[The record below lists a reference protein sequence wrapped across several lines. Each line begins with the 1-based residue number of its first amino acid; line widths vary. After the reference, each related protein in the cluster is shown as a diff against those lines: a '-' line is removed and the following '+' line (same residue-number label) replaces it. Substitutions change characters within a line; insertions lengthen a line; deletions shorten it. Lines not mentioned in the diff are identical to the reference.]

1 MTPSFR
7 SDINGLRACA
17 VLAVMLYHF
26 GIPGFAGGFVGVD
39 VFFAISGY
47 LMTGIVVSGLER
59 EGFAFSIVSFYM
71 ARARRILPALI
82 VLCATLLACGWWFLP
97 PSDYSALGTH
107 AAYSVTF
114 LSNVKFWQESGY
126 FDSTSHDK
134 WLLHTWSL
142 AVEWQFYLLLPLAI
156 FAAWKIRAS
165 RASVTWLVAAGLVL
179 SLGLSIAATPMKPTG
194 SFFLLPARAWEMLA
208 GGLVF
213 LTEHRLP
220 MSQRTRAASAH
231 AGLFLVLASI
241 IGFDAASPWPGWRAT
256 LPVTGAVLILL
267 AARTQSWWTGNPF
280 AQWLGTRSYSL
291 YLWHWPIVVALV
303 YLEWKEVPVAIA
315 AGLGLTL
322 VLGDISFR
330 YVEAPAR
337 KILAKLPWK
346 RSAVGIAG
354 VAMVVA
360 AGGSAIHLQHG
371 VAGRFSPQVDITS
384 LEAGNTNP
392 RQAKCHPSTGVAS
405 PSCTYGGNQMMAIVL
420 GDSHANAVVTA
431 MAAAMEQR
439 LGGGV
444 MQWSYSACPILQ
456 GVNQVAVSQNQCGAF
471 VDWALK
477 SLESVPTHIPVVIV
491 NRHGQY
497 ALGKN
502 EISSQAGTPGVYFSH
517 KYASAEPQF
526 LAEYAQHLTS
536 TACNFAKS
544 HTVYLLRPIPEM
556 GANVP
561 STARGMVLGRPKDVS
576 ISLVEYHTRND
587 FIWRAQD
594 AARERCGVK
603 ILDPLPYLCSDDR
616 CRGSVNGRPLYYDDN
631 HLSEYGNRLLIPLF
645 STVQF

>member
-1 MTPSFR
+1 
-7 SDINGLRACA
+7 
-17 VLAVMLYHF
+17 
-26 GIPGFAGGFVGVD
+26 
-39 VFFAISGY
+39 
-47 LMTGIVVSGLER
+47 
-59 EGFAFSIVSFYM
+59 
-71 ARARRILPALI
+71 
-82 VLCATLLACGWWFLP
+82 
-97 PSDYSALGTH
+97 
-107 AAYSVTF
+107 
-114 LSNVKFWQESGY
+114 
-126 FDSTSHDK
+126 
-134 WLLHTWSL
+134 
-142 AVEWQFYLLLPLAI
+142 
-156 FAAWKIRAS
+156 
-165 RASVTWLVAAGLVL
+165 
-179 SLGLSIAATPMKPTG
+179 
-194 SFFLLPARAWEMLA
+194 
-208 GGLVF
+208 
-213 LTEHRLP
+213 
-220 MSQRTRAASAH
+220 
-231 AGLFLVLASI
+231 
-241 IGFDAASPWPGWRAT
+241 
-256 LPVTGAVLILL
+256 
-267 AARTQSWWTGNPF
+267 
-280 AQWLGTRSYSL
+280 
-291 YLWHWPIVVALV
+291 
-303 YLEWKEVPVAIA
+303 
-315 AGLGLTL
+315 
-322 VLGDISFR
+322 
-330 YVEAPAR
+330 
-337 KILAKLPWK
+337 
-346 RSAVGIAG
+346 
-354 VAMVVA
+354 
-360 AGGSAIHLQHG
+360 
-371 VAGRFSPQVDITS
+371 
-384 LEAGNTNP
+384 
-392 RQAKCHPSTGVAS
+392 
-405 PSCTYGGNQMMAIVL
+405 MAIVL

-502 EISSQAGTPGVYFSH
+502 EISSQSGTPGVYFSH

-576 ISLVEYHTRND
+576 VSLVEYHARND

-616 CRGSVNGRPLYYDDN
+616 CRGSINGRPLYYDDN